1 MKKLLILPLLAA
13 ILGAGDIEVSNSFV
27 KITPPNMKQ
36 TAIFMDIKNNSDK
49 EISLIDANTSLS
61 SVTELHTHIKDGEMM
76 KMIKVS
82 DIKIPAHGEANLKPG
97 GLHIMV
103 FDLNSSVDENTT
115 ANVWLKFDNN
125 ETMLIENIPSKKV
138 QKMHM
143 KK

>member
-1 MKKLLILPLLAA
+1 
-13 ILGAGDIEVSNSFV
+13 
-27 KITPPNMKQ
+27 MKQ

-115 ANVWLKFDNN
+115 ANVGLKFDNN

>member
-1 MKKLLILPLLAA
+1 MKKLLILPFLAG
-13 ILGAGDIEVSNSFV
+13 ILGAGDIEVLNSFV